1 MFYSLKRGIR
11 NLIRWFPIIWS
22 DADLDWEYLATI
34 MEKKLRWMSAGF
46 QKYSRHTGAKKD
58 ARNMLVCAE
67 LIKRL
72 RDDNFEEVTIWQH
85 EIRIKEWQQMLGR
98 LLGKHLRSWWD

>member
-1 MFYSLKRGIR
+1 M
-11 NLIRWFPIIWS
+11 IRWFPIIWS
-22 DADLDWEYLATI
+22 DADWDWEYLAVI

-58 ARNMLVCAE
+58 ARDMLVCAE

-72 RDDNFEEVTIWQH
+72 RDDDFEGITVWQH
-85 EIRIKEWQQMLGR
+85 EIRTKEWQQMLGR